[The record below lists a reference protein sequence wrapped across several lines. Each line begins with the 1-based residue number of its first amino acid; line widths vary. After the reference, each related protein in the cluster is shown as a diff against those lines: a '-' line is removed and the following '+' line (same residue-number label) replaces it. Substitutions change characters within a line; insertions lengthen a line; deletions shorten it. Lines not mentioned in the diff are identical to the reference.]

1 MKKTVDLEC
10 NGLGLIQ
17 DDDGYTFT
25 TDAVLLANLI
35 TVKDNER
42 IIELGSGSGVIS
54 FLLSQKTNAKE
65 IFGVEIQKG
74 LFEMSLESLKL
85 NKLSDK
91 IQFINA
97 DLKEAHTILG
107 ANSFDVVY
115 SNPPYE
121 KADIKGFKNEEI
133 AICKSELKTDL
144 NEILS
149 AAKKLLK
156 FQGRFYLI
164 HKAERLPDVFFSMKN
179 NGIEPAKLILIK
191 QTPDKEP
198 DRVIVEGRKGSK
210 GKLKI
215 EEFTLLEKDG
225 SYSERARRIY
235 NR

>member
-10 NGLGLIQ
+10 NGLRLIQ
-17 DDDGYTFT
+17 DDEGYTFT

-35 TVKDNER
+35 TVKENER

-54 FLLSQKTNAKE
+54 FLLSEKTKAKE
-65 IFGVEIQKG
+65 IVGVEIQKR
-74 LFEMSLESLKL
+74 LYEMSLESLEL

-91 IQFINA
+91 IRFINA
-97 DLKEAHTILG
+97 DLKEAHNLLG

-121 KADIKGFKNEEI
+121 KAEIKGFKNEEI

-164 HKAERLPDVFFSMKN
+164 HKAERLPDIFVSMKN
-179 NGIEPAKLILIK
+179 NGIEPSKLILIR
-191 QTPDKEP
+191 QTSNKEP
-198 DRVIVEGRKGSK
+198 DRVIVEGKKGSK
-210 GKLKI
+210 ATLKI
-215 EEFTLLEKDG
+215 EEFTLLNNDG
-225 SYSERARRIY
+225 TYSERARSIY